1 MDRLRELLVDP
12 TVASRNAHF
21 SPLFDILHVT
31 VMFGM
36 MNMAVHM
43 ANNTHV
49 YSKACWKRELWSN
62 AWKIENEEWRYTA
75 ALFTDTDYLR
85 SVLNDTEEHFI

>member
-1 MDRLRELLVDP
+1 MFLRTILCMDEDTIYRRVMMDRLRELLVDP
-12 TVASRNAHF
+12 TVASRNVHF

-49 YSKACWKRELWSN
+49 YSKAC
-62 AWKIENEEWRYTA
+62 
-75 ALFTDTDYLR
+75 
-85 SVLNDTEEHFI
+85 